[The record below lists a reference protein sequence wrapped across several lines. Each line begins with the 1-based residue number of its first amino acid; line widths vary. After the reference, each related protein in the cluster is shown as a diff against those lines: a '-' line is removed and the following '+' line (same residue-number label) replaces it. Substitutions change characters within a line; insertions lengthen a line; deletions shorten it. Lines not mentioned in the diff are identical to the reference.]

1 MKFEISVAKRY
12 LGLKKAGNII
22 SVIGI
27 FLGVSCLIISL
38 SVLNGFGNLV
48 KDMFLDF
55 DSHIRVTTNNIAGME
70 NWKEIERKIG
80 VIEGVAGVSPFIL
93 GKGMLTSEYGE
104 RGTFIKGIDIK
115 KIEEVNEIRKNIVYS
130 SEHYLEDKSKRDGAL
145 PGIILARML
154 ADNLFLG
161 LGDTVLV
168 MGSRTKGGIYSMPEI
183 MKFRVEGYFSIK
195 LTQYD
200 NYALISLS
208 DAQRLF
214 LFGENVSGLEI
225 KSVNRNYID
234 RTAVNIRKSMPENF
248 IIKTWYD
255 LHKTLFSSMKIER
268 LAANIVLSLIILV
281 AAFNIISSL
290 IMLVMEKKR
299 EIGILKSMGATSR
312 KIMNIFVLEGGIIAS
327 IGIITGMLVGFLLCW
342 LQVEY
347 KYFPLPTD
355 TYVIDYLPV
364 DIRVMD
370 IISVFFIA
378 VLICFFSTLYPAWKA
393 AQLNPVEAIRYE

>member
-1 MKFEISVAKRY
+1 
-12 LGLKKAGNII
+12 
-22 SVIGI
+22 
-27 FLGVSCLIISL
+27 
-38 SVLNGFGNLV
+38 
-48 KDMFLDF
+48 
-55 DSHIRVTTNNIAGME
+55 
-70 NWKEIERKIG
+70 
-80 VIEGVAGVSPFIL
+80 
-93 GKGMLTSEYGE
+93 
-104 RGTFIKGIDIK
+104 
-115 KIEEVNEIRKNIVYS
+115 
-130 SEHYLEDKSKRDGAL
+130 
-145 PGIILARML
+145 ML

-161 LGDTVLV
+161 LGDTVMV

-225 KSVNRNYID
+225 KSVNRDYID
-234 RTAVNIRKSMPENF
+234 RTAVNIRKSLPENF
-248 IIKTWYD
+248 IVKTWYD
-255 LHKTLFSSMKIER
+255 LHETLFSSMKIER

-281 AAFNIISSL
+281 AAFNIIGSL

-327 IGIITGMLVGFLLCW
+327 IGIITGTLVGFLLCW

-347 KYFPLPTD
+347 QYFPLPTD

-364 DIRVMD
+364 DIRLMD

>member
-1 MKFEISVAKRY
+1 MKFEISVTKRY
-12 LGLKKAGNII
+12 LGIKKTGNLI
-22 SVIGI
+22 SIIGI
-27 FLGVSCLIISL
+27 FLGVSCLIITL
-38 SVLNGFGNLV
+38 SILNGFGDLV

-55 DSHIRVTTNNIAGME
+55 DSHIRVTTNSTAGME
-70 NWKEIERKIG
+70 DWKEIENKIRSIDG
-80 VIEGVAGVSPFIL
+80 VRGVSPFIL
-93 GKGMLTSEYGE
+93 GKGILNSQYGE
-104 RGTFIKGIDIK
+104 KGAFIKGIDIK
-115 KIEEVNEIRKNIVYS
+115 KIDEVNNVKKNIVYS
-130 SEHYLEDKSKRDGAL
+130 SEHYLEDTSKREDAL

-195 LTQYD
+195 LTQYN

-208 DAQRLF
+208 DAQKLF

-225 KSVNRNYID
+225 KSVNQNYID
-234 RTAVNIRKSMPENF
+234 RTAVNIRESLPENF
-248 IIKTWYD
+248 IVKTWYD

-268 LAANIVLSLIILV
+268 VAANIVLSLIILV

-312 KIMNIFVLEGGIIAS
+312 KIMSIFILEGGIIAS
-327 IGIITGMLVGFLLCW
+327 IGMVTGTLVGFLLCW
-342 LQVEY
+342 FQEKY

-364 DIRVMD
+364 NIRSID
-370 IISVFFIA
+370 IISVLFIA
-378 VLICFFSTLYPAWKA
+378 VLICFSSTLYPAWKA
-393 AQLNPVEAIRYE
+393 AKLNPVEAIRYE